1 LDATLCDAHGIC
13 ALCCPE
19 RITLDRWGYPDVSPE
34 PVSRP
39 HDLRRAR
46 RAVHACPESALSL
59 EMIEADGTNE

>member
-13 ALCCPE
+13 ALCLPE
-19 RITLDRWGYPDVSPE
+19 RITLDRWGYPDVSRE

-39 HDLRRAR
+39 RDVRRAR

-59 EMIEADGTNE
+59 EVIERRDT